1 MIAKITAPTEEIYGI
16 APVPIDPDNMP
27 DRIPIEMLQAPTIEQ
42 IAEFLK
48 DLEAHLGDIASLFMI
63 SNIPIRYNPENHRL
77 FVAPDWYISF
87 NVDIAA
93 IRYETSYNVWEIGK
107 PPEFALEVASPSTFQ
122 RDIYEKPGIYARI
135 GIQEYWMFDP
145 TGGRL
150 YGQPLAGFRLADGE
164 YEPIEIALN
173 EHGVES
179 GYSEALRLRLCSL
192 ERSRLSELESIQ
204 PGMALEDDYNPA
216 RLLFQNRDTGLY
228 LLGARARIARAEE
241 AEREREQAER
251 GREQAERGREQAET
265 RASLAE
271 TRFARAESEIERL
284 RERIRHM
291 EQE

>member
-1 MIAKITAPTEEIYGI
+1 MVARITAPTEEIYGI
-16 APVPIDPDNMP
+16 APVPIDPDDMP

-48 DLEAHLGDIASLFMI
+48 DLEAHLGDVESLFMI

-135 GIQEYWMFDP
+135 GIPEYWMFDP

-150 YGQPLAGFRLADGE
+150 YGQPLTGFRLANGE

-179 GYSEALRLRLCSL
+179 GYSETLRLRLCSL
-192 ERSRLSELESIQ
+192 ERARLSELESIQ

-228 LLGARARIARAEE
+228 LPGARARIA
-241 AEREREQAER
+241 QAER
-251 GREQAERGREQAET
+251 AERGREQAET

-271 TRFARAESEIERL
+271 TRFARAESENERL
-284 RERIRHM
+284 RERIRRM
-291 EQE
+291 ERG